1 MQALEAFFT
10 GRSAETPDSDFF
22 EHSATLSAAFEAVL
36 AAHAQQ
42 AEAWRSGRA
51 EADASA
57 AAAETKHAQAQVAA
71 GAFAAALRRIVYRA
85 EEPVAMD
92 FLAAMDDAA
101 AAVGD
106 DDKSNAAV
114 ISIPGGRDATEALGA
129 FLCDVEADRLVRAT
143 LEEQLRAESSRA
155 EDWRNSTEALQV
167 SVEESYV
174 PLCSLA

>member
-51 EADASA
+51 EADARA

-71 GAFAAALRRIVYRA
+71 GAFAAALRRIAYRA

-143 LEEQLRAESSRA
+143 LEEQLRAESSRS